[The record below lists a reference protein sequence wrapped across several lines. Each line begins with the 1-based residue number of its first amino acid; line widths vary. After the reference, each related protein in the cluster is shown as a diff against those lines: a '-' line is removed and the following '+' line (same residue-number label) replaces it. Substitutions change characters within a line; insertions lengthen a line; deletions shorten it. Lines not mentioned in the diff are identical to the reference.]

1 MPKYINPYTDNNIAQ
16 LAKFDP
22 TQRTQYE
29 QSRLHYLGLR
39 AVSTTAYGE
48 GKTEGIEIGIGIG
61 ETKKEIEIVKKAI
74 AKGFDNET
82 IAELTG
88 LDIKTIEN
96 IRQST

>member
-1 MPKYINPYTDNNIAQ
+1 
-16 LAKFDP
+16 
-22 TQRTQYE
+22 
-29 QSRLHYLGLR
+29 LGLR

-48 GKTEGIEIGIGIG
+48 GKTEGIEIGRTEGIEIG
-61 ETKKEIEIVKKAI
+61 EAKKEIEIVKKAI

-96 IRQST
+96 IRQSK